1 VAGLPLGLSVAI
13 YTAVLLGVLVARPLW
28 NTPLIALLF
37 VLSALSSAAALLM
50 LLAPRA
56 DHHLLSRLDLA
67 LVLLEIVVLTSIIGY
82 GIVSFTS
89 ARQAVVVLTTDFAWS
104 FWLGVVLLGL
114 LTPLALEWV
123 GLVRQ
128 SATRLVLRAAA
139 SLVLLGG
146 FLLRYV
152 VVYAGQASGL

>member
-1 VAGLPLGLSVAI
+1 MRTRQASSS
-13 YTAVLLGVLVARPLW
+13 
-28 NTPLIALLF
+28 TPL
-37 VLSALSSAAALLM
+37 
-50 LLAPRA
+50 PRRWA
-56 DHHLLSRLDLA
+56 RITRS
-67 LVLLEIVVLTSIIGY
+67 
-82 GIVSFTS
+82 S